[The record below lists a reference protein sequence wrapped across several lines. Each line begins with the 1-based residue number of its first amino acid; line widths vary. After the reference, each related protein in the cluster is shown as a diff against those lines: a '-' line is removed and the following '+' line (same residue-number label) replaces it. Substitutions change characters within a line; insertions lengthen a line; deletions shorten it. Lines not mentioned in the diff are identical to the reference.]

1 MLKKV
6 FPYISI
12 FLILLAFAGCSG
24 SDEEYISTG
33 EFSIQQSNDIM
44 AALQSDDTETFKS
57 YLCPKLHDTH
67 PDLDD
72 EIREF
77 FDFIDGD
84 IISYDEP
91 RPAPGGGH
99 STSKG
104 CVEKYFSTNIKNI
117 KTSSGMTY
125 NIQYYYHIIYHEHP
139 ELLGIEDIDITT
151 SDAEYDQKTGY
162 PPDKWRFIELED

>member
-6 FPYISI
+6 CSYIFI
-12 FLILLAFAGCSG
+12 LFILISFAGCSG
-24 SDEEYISTG
+24 SDEEHISTG

-57 YLCPKLHDTH
+57 YLCPKIHDTH

-84 IISYDEP
+84 IISYH
-91 RPAPGGGH
+91 AWAAAAGGH
-99 STSKG
+99 TTPKG
-104 CVEKYFSTNIKNI
+104 WDEKFFSADVENIE
-117 KTSSGMTY
+117 TSSGTTY
-125 NIQYYYHIIYHEHP
+125 NIQYYYNLIYEDHP
-139 ELLGIEDIDITT
+139 ELLGIKEICITT
-151 SDAEYDQKTGY
+151 SDAEYDQQTGY
-162 PPDKWRFIELED
+162 PPGKYRIIIIKD